1 MIWNPPE
8 LLACYRSALVSAEAS
23 AWHHGSDGDVMAR
36 GAVTDERIA
45 VVARSTTTITTFS
58 ELTIDGRLTLANG
71 SSSKELFAF
80 YGAPLQRWFHQQRA
94 AHDAIMVG
102 AGTVRA
108 DNPQLTVRHVEG
120 RNPLRVVPTNDGAL
134 PPESYILTDGQP
146 TLLAVPDDLP
156 ADAVARLERDSVT
169 SDALRAGPGLTSI
182 S

>member
-23 AWHHGSDGDVMAR
+23 AWHHGSDGVVMAR

-45 VVARSTTTITTFS
+45 DAARSTIAITTFS
-58 ELTIDGRLTLANG
+58 ELTIDGRLTLADG

-108 DNPQLTVRHVEG
+108 DNPQLTVRHAEG

-134 PPESYILTDGQP
+134 PPESYILTDGHP

-156 ADAVARLERDSVT
+156 ADAVSRLERELGDL
-169 SDALRAGPGLTSI
+169 DALRAGSG
-182 S
+182 